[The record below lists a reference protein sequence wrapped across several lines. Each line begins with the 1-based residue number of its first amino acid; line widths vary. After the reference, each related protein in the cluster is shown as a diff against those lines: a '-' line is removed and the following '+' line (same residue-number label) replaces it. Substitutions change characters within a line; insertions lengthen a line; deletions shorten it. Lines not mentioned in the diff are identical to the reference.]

1 MFEDLLADPGGRAC
15 KTFYVLAT
23 LSALAAVLKLVF
35 GITGSEPLSLVR
47 VIVFAIVAGLA
58 FLIGRGIE
66 NRRPWS
72 KWVGYGY
79 GILTLF
85 GFPIG
90 TLVGILIILL
100 IYRAAKAGVF
110 SQPAGTP
117 VVFTTPS

>member
-1 MFEDLLADPGGRAC
+1 MFEDLMADPGRTAS

-23 LSALAAVLKLVF
+23 LSALAAVLKVVF
-35 GITGSEPLSLVR
+35 AVTGSEPLSLVR
-47 VIVFAIVAGLA
+47 VIVFAVNAGLA
-58 FLIGRGIE
+58 FVIGRGIE

-79 GILTLF
+79 GVLTLF

-90 TLVGILIILL
+90 TLFGILILL
-100 IYRAAKAGVF
+100 VVYRATKAGYF
-110 SQPAGTP
+110 SQPQGTP

>member
-1 MFEDLLADPGGRAC
+1 MRDPGRTAS

-35 GITGSEPLSLVR
+35 AMTGSEPLSAVR
-47 VIVFAIVAGLA
+47 VIAFAVNAGLA

-72 KWVGYGY
+72 RWVGYGY
-79 GILTLF
+79 GVLTLL

-100 IYRAAKAGVF
+100 IYRAQKAGVF
-110 SQPAGTP
+110 SQPQGTP